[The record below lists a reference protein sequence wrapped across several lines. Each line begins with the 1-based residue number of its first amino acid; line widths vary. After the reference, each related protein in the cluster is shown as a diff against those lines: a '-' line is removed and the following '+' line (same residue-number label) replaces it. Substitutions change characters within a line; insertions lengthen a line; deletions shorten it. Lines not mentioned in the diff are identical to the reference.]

1 MHRCSWIVK
10 KTLMKVV
17 DDKFGEMYA
26 KFYNIEGK
34 KLDLNMLLYLKMNL
48 GADQ

>member
-17 DDKFGEMYA
+17 DDKFGEIYA
-26 KFYNIEGK
+26 KFDNIEGG
-34 KLDLNMLLYLKMNL
+34 KLDLNMLLYLR
-48 GADQ
+48 